1 MAVITYRDA
10 LREALREE
18 MLRDPTVI
26 VMGEDIGVYGGIF
39 GVTAGLLDE
48 FGEERVKDTPIS
60 EAAIA
65 GAATGAAMTG
75 LRPVAEIMFVDF
87 TTIAMDQLVN
97 QAAKWHYMSGGRITV
112 PMVLRT
118 ATGTGRRT
126 AAQHSQS
133 LEAWHAHVPGL
144 KVVMPA
150 TPYDAKGLLKSA
162 IRDNNPVI
170 FIEHKLLYNEKGEV
184 PEGEYLIPLGQADI
198 KRPGEDCTVVA
209 TSLMVGRALKA
220 AELLEAE
227 GISVEVVDPR
237 TLRPLDIQSLC
248 QSVAKTNRLVIV
260 HEACQFG
267 GIGAEIA
274 AQVGDQAFF
283 DLDAPIVRVAGKDVP
298 IPFSPA
304 LEDAVVPSVEA
315 IADAVRSLVKGVA

>member
-1 MAVITYRDA
+1 MALITY
-10 LREALREE
+10 REALREAIAEE
-18 MLRDPTVI
+18 MRRDSTII
-26 VMGEDIGVYGGIF
+26 VMGEDVGVYGGIF

-48 FGEERVKDTPIS
+48 FGEQRVKDTPIS
-60 EAAIA
+60 EAVIA

-75 LRPVAEIMFVDF
+75 LRPIAEIMFVDF

-97 QAAKWHYMSGGRITV
+97 QAAKWHYMSGGQVSV

-133 LEAWHAHVPGL
+133 LEAWFAHVPGL

-150 TPYDAKGLLKSA
+150 TPADAKGLLKSS
-162 IRDNNPVI
+162 IRDNNPVV
-170 FIEHKLLYNEKGEV
+170 FIEHKMLYNEKGEV
-184 PEGEYLIPLGQADI
+184 PTGDYTIPLGQADI
-198 KRPGEDCTVVA
+198 KREGNDCTVVA

-220 AELLEAE
+220 AEELAGE

-237 TLRPLDIQSLC
+237 TIKPLDIKTICS
-248 QSVAKTNRLVIV
+248 SVAKTNRLVVV
-260 HEACQFG
+260 HEACRFG
-267 GIGAEIA
+267 GIAAEIIT
-274 AQVGDQAFF
+274 QVMENAFF
-283 DLDAPIVRVAGKDVP
+283 DLDAPIVRVTGEDVP

-304 LEDAVVPSVEA
+304 LEDAVVPSAEKIVL
-315 IADAVRSLVKGVA
+315 AVRQLVKGGE

>member
-1 MAVITYRDA
+1 MRTITY
-10 LREALREE
+10 REALREAMREE
-18 MLRDPTVI
+18 MVRDESVFI
-26 VMGEDIGVYGGIF
+26 LGEDVGVYGGIF
-39 GVTAGLLDE
+39 GVTAGLLAE
-48 FGEERVKDTPIS
+48 FGEERVRDTPIS

-65 GAATGAAMTG
+65 GIAVGASMTG
-75 LRPVAEIMFVDF
+75 MRPIAEIMFVDF
-87 TTIAMDQLVN
+87 TTIALDQIVN
-97 QAAKWHYMSGGRITV
+97 QGAKWHYMSGGKLTV
-112 PMVLRT
+112 PAVIRT
-118 ATGTGRRT
+118 YTGTGRRT

-162 IRDNNPVI
+162 IRDNNLVV
-170 FIEHKLLYNEKGEV
+170 FIEHKMLLNEKGQV
-184 PEGEYLIPLGQADI
+184 PEGEYLIPLGQADV

-220 AELLEAE
+220 AEMLEAE

-237 TLRPLDIQSLC
+237 TLRPLDIDTIC

-274 AQVGDQAFF
+274 AQVGERAFF

-304 LEDAVVPSVEA
+304 LEDAVVPSVED
-315 IADAVRSLVKGVA
+315 IAVAVRSLVKGVA